1 MQNPTKFR
9 RQPTHFMVILLMIS
23 MFLPN
28 AAFSAPQDKLAGEL
42 TATGAVSVNGTPA
55 TAGMTVSRGS
65 RIQTGTGQA
74 AINLGQL
81 GRLNIQSE
89 TDFLLDFQE
98 SALKGTLTLGTIV
111 LNLPNEV
118 VANIMT
124 PNGEVAVPSDQNP
137 ATLTVSVTPEGTQA
151 LVKREQER
159 PRSFR
164 PYETSANKS
173 RSKLTG
179 ELWTAGST
187 SVNGKPATTGM
198 TILRGSRIQT
208 GNESSAV
215 VNFNQLG
222 RISAQSDTEFFLD
235 FQESAVNGN
244 LTAGTIVQN
253 IPSGVAVNF
262 STPNGTGHI
271 LANQTPAQLT
281 IIATPNDM
289 RLFIRREGSQRLSGS
304 CGRELSRAFRPSNP
318 GSPNG
323 WLIPLL
329 VVGGVGVIAA
339 VTSLVTNS
347 PNIIP
352 IPPDLTPV
360 AP

>member
-1 MQNPTKFR
+1 MQNPIKFR
-9 RQPTHFMVILLMIS
+9 RQPTHFIAILLMVS
-23 MFLPN
+23 LFLPN
-28 AAFSAPQDKLAGEL
+28 AAFAVPQDKQMGEL
-42 TATGAVSVNGTPA
+42 TVTGTVSVNGTPA
-55 TAGMTVSRGS
+55 STGTTVSRGS

-74 AINLGQL
+74 VVNLGQL
-81 GRLNIQSE
+81 GSLNIQAE

-111 LNLPNEV
+111 LNLPNDV

-137 ATLTVSVTPEGTQA
+137 ATLTVSVNLEGTQA
-151 LVKREQER
+151 FVKREQER

-164 PYETSANKS
+164 PYETTANKS
-173 RSKLTG
+173 RGKLTG
-179 ELWTAGST
+179 ELWTAGTT

-208 GNESSAV
+208 GNASSAV

-222 RISAQSDTEFFLD
+222 RISAQSDTDFFLD
-235 FQESAVNGN
+235 FQDSAVNGN
-244 LTAGTIVQN
+244 LSTGTIVQN

-262 STPNGTGHI
+262 STPNGSGHI
-271 LANQTPAQLT
+271 LPNQTPARLS
-281 IIATPNDM
+281 IITTPNDM
-289 RLFIRREGSQRLSGS
+289 RLFIRRESSQTAVGS

-318 GSPNG
+318 SPNG

-329 VVGGVGVIAA
+329 AVGGVGVIAA
-339 VTSLVTNS
+339 VTSLVTSS

-352 IPPDLTPV
+352 LPPDLTPV
-360 AP
+360 VP